1 MNMDTKKIKE
11 YFLNDKYA
19 ELVGIKIVDVKG
31 GYCKAE
37 MEVLPKHLNA
47 AGTIQGGALFTLAD
61 LAVAVAA
68 NTRGQLALS
77 IQADIS
83 FIKGISKG
91 MVYAVATEVSEAKK
105 IGNYEVKIKD
115 ESGDTIASFHSLV
128 YRKKDKLPF

>member
-1 MNMDTKKIKE
+1 MNTEKIKN

-19 ELVGIKIVDVKG
+19 ELTGIKSVDIKE

-47 AGTIQGGALFTLAD
+47 AGIIQGGALFTLAD
-61 LAVAVAA
+61 FAVAVAS
-68 NTRGQLALS
+68 NTHGQLSLS

-91 MVYAVATEVSEAKK
+91 KIYAIATEVSKPKK
-105 IGNYEVKIKD
+105 LGNYEVKIKD
-115 ESGDTIASFHSLV
+115 ENEDIIASFHSLV

>member
-1 MNMDTKKIKE
+1 MDTEKIKE

-19 ELVGIKIVDVKG
+19 ELTGIKTVDIKE

-47 AGTIQGGALFTLAD
+47 AGIIQGGAIFTLAD
-61 LAVAVAA
+61 FAVAVAA
-68 NTRGQLALS
+68 NTRGQMALS
-77 IQADIS
+77 IQAGIS

-91 MVYAVATEVSEAKK
+91 KIYAIATEVSEAKK
-105 IGNYEVKIKD
+105 LGNYEEKIKD
-115 ESGDTIASFHSLV
+115 ESGEIIASFQSMV

>member
-1 MNMDTKKIKE
+1 MDTKKIKE

-19 ELVGIKIVDVKG
+19 ELVGIKIVDVKE

-77 IQADIS
+77 IQASIS

-91 MVYAVATEVSEAKK
+91 KVYAVATEVCEAKK

-115 ESGDTIASFHSLV
+115 ENGDTIASFHSLV

>member
-1 MNMDTKKIKE
+1 MDTEKIKE

-19 ELVGIKIVDVKG
+19 ELTGIKIVDVKK

-47 AGTIQGGALFTLAD
+47 AGVIQGGALFTLAD
-61 LAVAVAA
+61 FAVAVAA

-77 IQADIS
+77 IQAAIS

-91 MVYAVATEVSEAKK
+91 KVYAVATEVSEPKK
-105 IGNYEVKIKD
+105 LGNYEVIITD
-115 ESGDTIASFHSLV
+115 HDGNTIASFNSIV
-128 YRKKDKLPF
+128 YRKKDKLSF